1 MAFTRDPTGAGVIT
15 LISPSSYMLRL
26 LKAPPAGDAGV
37 EGDKERAETAEVRT
51 EGTDCSTGS
60 WACARDI

>member
-1 MAFTRDPTGAGVIT
+1 MIT